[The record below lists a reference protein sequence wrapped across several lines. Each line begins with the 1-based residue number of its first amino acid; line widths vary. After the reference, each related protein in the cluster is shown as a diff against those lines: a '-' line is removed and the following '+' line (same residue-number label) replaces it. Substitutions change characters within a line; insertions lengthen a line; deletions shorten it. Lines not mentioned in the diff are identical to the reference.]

1 MTHLR
6 GGTRTFAADSDI
18 PGYRLA
24 ESPTSGLWRAGR
36 GRHGVLRW
44 RLCRRASSGHDGSM
58 TEQAGGDDIGVVIAR
73 GPEGRR
79 SSTALGRTVVAAA
92 LRAADPVG
100 AAAAERETNWRSGYL
115 GHFRRLVE
123 AGLPSRAAALGIAA
137 EGLHAV
143 HDQLRFRGPDG
154 AEMPLG
160 AAIAEDGPAGEP
172 VTV

>member
-6 GGTRTFAADSDI
+6 GGTRPFAADSDI

-36 GRHGVLRW
+36 GRHGLLRW

-58 TEQAGGDDIGVVIAR
+58 TEQDGGDDIGVVIAR

-79 SSTALGRTVVAAA
+79 SSTSLGRPVGAAA

-100 AAAAERETNWRSGYL
+100 AAAAEREANWRRGYL
-115 GHFRRLVE
+115 GHYRRLVE
-123 AGLPSRAAALGIAA
+123 AGLPRTAG
-137 EGLHAV
+137 AV
-143 HDQLRFRGPDG
+143 G
-154 AEMPLG
+154 
-160 AAIAEDGPAGEP
+160 
-172 VTV
+172 V